1 LRAKDHRIYVFGRT
15 VARISFSCNF
25 SFPKSPSPYPSLEG
39 EGETPLMMK
48 PNFYSPY
55 LYAANVRRNSL
66 NALLLSFAIH
76 SAVIFA
82 IFLAGLTFCPV
93 SADLSPLVVT
103 ITPLADGS
111 PVDAR
116 EVPAGKKEK
125 SISNELTRPNP
136 SIEPKADLRSI
147 EPISPST
154 EPIPQKTDISQSSA
168 MEIHDLTAPVRRDQS
183 GGTTGNGANAIKSAS
198 NSGGRIASGAIPQY
212 GNNPLPAYP
221 SMARKMGHEG
231 VVLLAAEIL
240 SDGRVGQLAV
250 KKSSGHP
257 TLDQSALD
265 AVKKWK
271 FIPAKWMGKAV
282 SAWVDVPVKFQLSQ
296 S

>member
-1 LRAKDHRIYVFGRT
+1 
-15 VARISFSCNF
+15 
-25 SFPKSPSPYPSLEG
+25 
-39 EGETPLMMK
+39 MMK

-66 NALLLSFAIH
+66 IALLLSFAIH

-103 ITPLADGS
+103 ITSLADGS

-136 SIEPKADLRSI
+136 SIEPKADLKST

-154 EPIPQKTDISQSSA
+154 EPIPQKTDISQFSA
-168 MEIHDLTAPVRRDQS
+168 MEIHDLNVSVRKDMAS
-183 GGTTGNGANAIKSAS
+183 GTEGDGAGAVKSAS
-198 NSGGRIASGAIPQY
+198 SLGGRIASGAIPQY
-212 GNNPLPAYP
+212 GSNPLPVYP
-221 SMARKMGHEG
+221 SLARKMGHEG
-231 VVLLAAEIL
+231 VVLLAAEIR
-240 SDGRVGQLAV
+240 SDGRVGQLVV
-250 KKSSGHP
+250 KKSSGFP

-265 AVKKWK
+265 AVRRWK

-282 SAWVDVPVKFQLSQ
+282 SAWVDVPVKFRLSE